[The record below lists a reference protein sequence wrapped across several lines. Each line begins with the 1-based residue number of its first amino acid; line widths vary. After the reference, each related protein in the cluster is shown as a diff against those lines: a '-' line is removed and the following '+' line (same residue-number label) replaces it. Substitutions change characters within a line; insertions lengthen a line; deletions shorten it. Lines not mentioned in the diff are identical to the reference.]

1 MEYNNKQKSEI
12 QQTNIKT
19 KINKELE
26 TIINPEILKYLL
38 TFSTV
43 SSQYGQ
49 KRYKNFLN
57 TYIKL
62 KFQELNLN
70 IFNFKFDNKYNNA
83 IFYNDE
89 ISFVLNSSLF
99 EKPKSLNE
107 LIIILFKL
115 EKIIYKLKKI
125 ETIGLYKKL
134 TNPNGYFIEKD
145 YSNYDFLL
153 FDYSSQEFHKD
164 ISKFFEYKKNYNNY
178 EIEESHYAKI
188 KLKLLYQYLTTHH
201 YLLKNEKG
209 IIDLQNEKNYDNLI
223 KILELQQKNCN
234 EYFFDFNKKEFDE
247 ACYTTKCMF
256 ENILSVVFND
266 GFCLN
271 SLIPSAPTEETM
283 FVLAELL
290 NIKELYNEKYANF
303 ILHEANKIGSYRIAI
318 NILNNKNYNTQP
330 HQLQEVIE
338 YYIDSHTEGDL
349 FELCKYAPNIDQKY
363 LKKLITD
370 EYNMITKMIDIF
382 DVNNNSTITK
392 KYKKKKKINKKSFN
406 NELNL
411 EI

>member
-19 KINKELE
+19 KINRELE
-26 TIINPEILKYLL
+26 TIISPEILKYLL
-38 TFSTV
+38 TFSTI

-70 IFNFKFDNKYNNA
+70 IFNFKFDNTYNNA

-115 EKIIYKLKKI
+115 EKIIYKLKQI
-125 ETIGLYKKL
+125 ETIGLYEKL

-153 FDYSSQEFHKD
+153 FDYSFQEFHKD
-164 ISKFFEYKKNYNNY
+164 ISKFFEYKKNYNNS
-178 EIEESHYAKI
+178 EIEEIHYAKNQ
-188 KLKLLYQYLTTHH
+188 LKLLYQYLTTHH
-201 YLLKNEKG
+201 HLLKNEKG

-370 EYNMITKMIDIF
+370 EYNMITKMINIF
-382 DVNNNSTITK
+382 DVNNNSAITK